1 MRKTII
7 FILLA
12 VSSIAIAQ
20 TRLTPLSRSVK
31 DVLGASYINEDAECM
46 MMVHPEIYT
55 SSDVLYIGLK
65 QSSKEMYKLVVKDRK
80 KVTHKM
86 NSDSL
91 TIKRLSDLV
100 KHAVNTASYTCENI
114 GFGGVFYYF
123 FDRNH
128 VAYVWN
134 PRQNNN
140 TDVLVETLSG
150 VMEAVKKK
158 EQKDIDALMPCVDS
172 LTHIFKSLYPE
183 EIFTFHKIQRYKPWN
198 SSENIPVKPYVVLMT
213 GLIRVNFVIPQ
224 SWYEEKSPERS
235 YKYAEKYAAMVK
247 AVGRYLFVNT
257 TLLDDDRM
265 EINIT
270 IDDSL
275 PRSIENGKYFTLHEE
290 DLTEEKLKNIITTR
304 ILP

>member
-1 MRKTII
+1 MRKTIL

-12 VSSIAIAQ
+12 ISSIAIAQ

-31 DVLGASYINEDAECM
+31 DVLGSSYINEDAECM
-46 MMVHPEIYT
+46 MMVHPDIYT

-65 QSSKEMYKLVVKDRK
+65 RSSKEMYKLVVKDMK

-91 TIKRLSDLV
+91 TITRLSDLV
-100 KHAVNTASYTCENI
+100 KHAVNTASYTYNNT
-114 GFGGVFYYF
+114 GNGGIYYYF
-123 FDRNH
+123 FDRYH
-128 VAYVWN
+128 VAYVWS
-134 PRQNNN
+134 PRQNSN

-158 EQKDIDALMPCVDS
+158 NQKDIDALMPRVDS

-183 EIFTFHKIQRYKPWN
+183 EIFTFHKIQRYMPWR
-198 SSENIPVKPYVVLMT
+198 SSKNIPEKPYVVLMT
-213 GLIRVNFVIPQ
+213 GMMRVDFVIPQ
-224 SWYEEKSPERS
+224 SWYEEKSPEKAN
-235 YKYAEKYAAMVK
+235 KYAEKYASMVK

-257 TLLDDDRM
+257 TLLDDSD
-265 EINIT
+265 IDII

-275 PRSIENGKYFTLHEE
+275 PRSIESGKKFILHEE

-304 ILP
+304 TLP